1 MRRERMNTAGQEPEK
16 DVLPRCPM
24 HVCVDADPDCI
35 VRLGNESR
43 FVVDPMFKPGL
54 ALGVEPAEGVEDCCG
69 DEVVPGGHAEV
80 AVEEEEDDEDQGH
93 EEVGCFEEFVVA
105 VSDLC

>member
-1 MRRERMNTAGQEPEK
+1 MA
-16 DVLPRCPM
+16 
-24 HVCVDADPDCI
+24 DA
-35 VRLGNESR
+35 
-43 FVVDPMFKPGL
+43 MFKPGL
-54 ALGVEPAEGVEDCCG
+54 ALGVEPAEGVEDRGG

-80 AVEEEEDDEDQGH
+80 AVEEEEDDKDESH